1 MKGTKKLATLAIS
14 VSLALILSFVE
25 SQIPAFVAV
34 PGIKVGLAN
43 IAVVFCLYKIGE
55 KEAALVSLLR
65 VILLGLLFGTFTSFL
80 FSLSGAVVSFVAMA
94 LLKNFTPLGKTGVS
108 VVGGVSHNIA
118 QIGVA
123 CLLLET
129 NIIIYYLPFLLI
141 SGTVAGVVIG
151 VVSTLLV
158 EKINLDKGKEK

>member
-43 IAVVFCLYKIGE
+43 IAVVFSLYKLGE

>member
-25 SQIPAFVAV
+25 SQIPAFVAI

-43 IAVVFCLYKIGE
+43 IAVVFSLYKMGE

-65 VILLGLLFGTFTSFL
+65 VILLALLFGTFTSFL
-80 FSLSGAVVSFVAMA
+80 FSLSGAALSFCAMA

-151 VVSTLLV
+151 IVSALLV
-158 EKINLDKGKEK
+158 DKINVGKGADK